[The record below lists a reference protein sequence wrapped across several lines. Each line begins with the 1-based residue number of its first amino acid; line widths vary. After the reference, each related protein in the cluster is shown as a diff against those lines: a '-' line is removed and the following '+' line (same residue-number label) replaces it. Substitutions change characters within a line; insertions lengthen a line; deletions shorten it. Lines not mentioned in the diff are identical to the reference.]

1 MGTYVLALW
10 LELPSTIPIGRLGRF
25 AFSSGWYLYVGSALG
40 PGRVPARLG
49 RHWRRS
55 GSGKRLHWHVDYLR
69 EYAVWGGAWASYS
82 TERGECAWASAILS
96 RPGARVVAPGFG
108 ASDCRCPA
116 HLVHVASLPE
126 AAWFARVLGAE
137 RVTVSPDEMDELLQ
151 VLVSAGEDAREEAA
165 LALGGF
171 GAAAVERLAA
181 ILSSGEA
188 DARWWA
194 TRALAEV
201 GREGVPVLAT
211 ALRDQDPD
219 VRACAALALGH
230 TGDGSAAAA
239 LADGLGDE
247 SAFVASVAADALS
260 MLGEPAIEA
269 LVARL
274 GDEMPHIRLLAVR
287 ALGRIGSEQVIG
299 PLLGV
304 LEDESYMVRYYAHD
318 ALEALGVGMVYMAP

>member
-1 MGTYVLALW
+1 
-10 LELPSTIPIGRLGRF
+10 
-25 AFSSGWYLYVGSALG
+25 
-40 PGRVPARLG
+40 
-49 RHWRRS
+49 
-55 GSGKRLHWHVDYLR
+55 
-69 EYAVWGGAWASYS
+69 
-82 TERGECAWASAILS
+82 
-96 RPGARVVAPGFG
+96 
-108 ASDCRCPA
+108 
-116 HLVHVASLPE
+116 
-126 AAWFARVLGAE
+126 
-137 RVTVSPDEMDELLQ
+137 MDELLQ

-171 GAAAVERLAA
+171 GAAAAERLAA
-181 ILSSGEA
+181 ILASGEV

-201 GREGVPVLAT
+201 GREGVPVLTT
-211 ALRDQDPD
+211 ALRDHDPD

-230 TGDGSAAAA
+230 TGDGSAATA

-247 SAFVASVAADALS
+247 SAFVASVATDALS

-274 GDEMPHIRLLAVR
+274 GDEMPHVRILAVR
-287 ALGRIGSEQVIG
+287 ALGRIGSERVIG
-299 PLLGV
+299 PLLGL